1 MFAFA
6 KTALA
11 VAMTAA
17 VPCVASASMPEWVE
31 SKAEFDHQYDVT
43 FDNQATT
50 SEDLKKAVKDMN
62 AAMKEAYGEGNGIFL
77 FNYGEDGT
85 AKSGLSSGL
94 QTLEKNQVGYV
105 TSTDL
110 STAEGGLN
118 AGPAPVFLQ
127 SADGKDVT
135 NKGTIYVVGYKDPEG
150 SKKNYVAEGI
160 GTSGTGNALNEG
172 AIYVDGKNGHLS
184 TLRIKGMATNGTE
197 ITNNGLIYVRNGG
210 VAMIDNSTLGTGDS
224 KKIINKKDI
233 VVDGSGLGMYFR
245 KEHAATVANEG
256 TILARGENAFGV
268 FLDNEK
274 GDAGISKTFT
284 NTGSIVATD
293 KATAVLMTA
302 GSHTLKLSGASHIE
316 GAVNIMGTGNSLVV
330 ENLDS
335 ETETLDLVGTGFN
348 SVSLTDSTI
357 GLGGEGSLS
366 VASFSSEDSSKLRLA
381 GSRSISI
388 ETLTGDALTIE
399 ADHFAGE
406 GQTISIANNNLTG
419 STNVEFTAAA
429 VDQLTAEEVEQKLK
443 EQQEA
448 LNSDNSTLSGYG
460 TNFTTSVDSDGNV
473 TTTGSDITQSTMDM
487 AAMTLVAWR
496 NETTTL
502 NDRMSTLRSSP
513 AQYGA
518 WVRWNGG
525 EYQYDK
531 RNLSNK
537 FNTIEVG
544 GDVDVGNNW
553 IVGASLSYTK
563 GDGDFQQGES
573 DSDAYAGAL
582 YALWTHQSGSF
593 VDMVMKT
600 GRIETD
606 YDFFNQRGGAYDS
619 AKIKQTGFIMGV
631 ETGHR
636 FNFTDMFYVEPQ
648 IQLTYS
654 RLSGVD
660 ETTAHRTVDL
670 EASDSLI
677 GRVGVMAGINCPN
690 NMGSAYVRVS
700 GLRDFRGD
708 IDGTFSANGHEYA
721 VSHELDDNWFE
732 FAVGG
737 SFKLANN
744 FYGFADVQKSTGGDI
759 DLDWRA
765 NVGVRAYF

>member
-1 MFAFA
+1 MFTFA
-6 KTALA
+6 KSALA
-11 VAMTAA
+11 VALTASI
-17 VPCVASASMPEWVE
+17 PCLSAATLPEWVE
-31 SKAEFDHQYDVT
+31 SKAEFDHQYDVR
-43 FDNQATT
+43 FDYQTTT
-50 SEDLKKAVKDMN
+50 SEDLKKAVTDMT
-62 AAMKEAYGEGNGIFL
+62 AAMKEAYGENNAFFV

-94 QTLEKNQVGYV
+94 QTLEKKQVGYV
-105 TSTDL
+105 TSTNL
-110 STAEGGLN
+110 STAEGNLN

-127 SADGKDVT
+127 SSDGKDVT
-135 NKGTIYVVGYKDPEG
+135 NKGTIYVVGYKDPDG
-150 SKKNYVAEGI
+150 SKKHYVAEGI
-160 GTSGTGNALNEG
+160 GTSGTGNATNEG
-172 AIYVDGKNGHLS
+172 AIYVDGKDGYLS

-197 ITNNGLIYVRNGG
+197 IINNGLIYVRNGG
-210 VAMIDNSTLGTGDS
+210 VAMIDNSTTGNGDS

-233 VVDGSGLGMYFR
+233 VVDGSGFGMYFR

-256 TILARGENAFGV
+256 TILARGENAYGIV
-268 FLDNEK
+268 VDNEK
-274 GDAGISKTFT
+274 ADAGSSKTFT
-284 NTGSIVATD
+284 NTGNIVATD
-293 KATAVLMTA
+293 NATALLMND

-316 GAVNIMGTGNSLVV
+316 GAVKIMGTGNSLVV

-335 ETETLDLVGTGFN
+335 ENETLDLVGTGFN

-357 GLGGEGSLS
+357 GLGGEGELS
-366 VASFSSEDSSKLRLA
+366 VTTVSTENASKLRLA

-388 ETLTGDALTIE
+388 ETLTGDDLTIE

-406 GQTISIANNNLTG
+406 GQTIAITNNNLTG
-419 STNVEFTAAA
+419 STTVEFTAAA
-429 VDQLTAEEVEQKLK
+429 VDELTTEEVEQKLK

-460 TNFTTSVDSDGNV
+460 TNFTTSVDSEGNV

-544 GDVDVGNNW
+544 GDIDVGNNW

-563 GDGDFQQGES
+563 GEGDFQQGES

-606 YDFFNQRGGAYDS
+606 YDFFNQKGGAYDA
-619 AKIKQTGFIMGV
+619 AKIEQTGFIMGV

-721 VSHELDDNWFE
+721 VTHELDDNWFE
-732 FAVGG
+732 FALGG
-737 SFKLANN
+737 SFKFADN